1 VGTKEKPPP
10 AIASTTNQLMTK
22 NIINYSNDSL
32 SIASVVSGPTPVNPQ
47 AIPVSPKT
55 SPASNKISL
64 VPTKLLLKSPA
75 VNSFKQNPTIVYSSV
90 QSTTTPG
97 TITTNAQ
104 SSIPMKVVF
113 VNALN
118 NNANAQQNAQ
128 KPQQITLNNKSIA
141 QLQQSQNSSFLTNKL
156 ISTSQ
161 GQKVQIVQSQT
172 HFNSVPKVTTT
183 VNSSEQSGKINN
195 RQSLGTKS
203 PSKGFM
209 VPRSAETN
217 VLRSLSSY

>member
-1 VGTKEKPPP
+1 VGAKETASATP
-10 AIASTTNQLMTK
+10 ATTNQLMTK

-32 SIASVVSGPTPVNPQ
+32 SISSVVSGTTPANSQ

-55 SPASNKISL
+55 STASNKISL
-64 VPTKLLLKSPA
+64 VPTKLLLKSQA

-118 NNANAQQNAQ
+118 NNTNAQQNMQ
-128 KPQQITLNNKSIA
+128 KSQQITLNNKSIA
-141 QLQQSQNSSFLTNKL
+141 QLQQSQNSTFLTNKL

-161 GQKVQIVQSQT
+161 GQKVQIVQSQS

-183 VNSSEQSGKINN
+183 VNSSEQSSKINN

-203 PSKGFM
+203 PSKDFM
-209 VPRSAETN
+209 IALSAETKF
-217 VLRSLSSY
+217 LCSLCSY

>member
-1 VGTKEKPPP
+1 VGAKETASATP
-10 AIASTTNQLMTK
+10 ATTNQLMTK

-32 SIASVVSGPTPVNPQ
+32 SISSVVSGTTPANSQ

-55 SPASNKISL
+55 STASNKISL
-64 VPTKLLLKSPA
+64 VPTKLLLKSQA

-118 NNANAQQNAQ
+118 NNTNAQQNMQ
-128 KPQQITLNNKSIA
+128 KSQQITLNNKSIA
-141 QLQQSQNSSFLTNKL
+141 QLQQSQNTSFLTNKL

-161 GQKVQIVQSQT
+161 GQKVQIVQSQS

-183 VNSSEQSGKINN
+183 VNSSEQSSKINN

-203 PSKGFM
+203 PSKDFM
-209 VPRSAETN
+209 IALSAETKF
-217 VLRSLSSY
+217 LCSLCSY